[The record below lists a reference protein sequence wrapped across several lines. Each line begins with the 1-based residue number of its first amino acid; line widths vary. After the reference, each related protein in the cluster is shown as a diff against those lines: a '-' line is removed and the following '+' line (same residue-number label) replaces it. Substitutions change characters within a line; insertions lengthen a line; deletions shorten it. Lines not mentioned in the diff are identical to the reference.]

1 LHKLKQQRDNGTPGS
16 PADQV
21 LICVIC
27 VICGSI
33 PAIGGSEIRYE
44 ASHVSMGSEYQI
56 VVYGPNQAILA
67 EACEQAFAEIDRL
80 DDLLSNYKPGS
91 ELSRVNAT
99 AARGPV
105 KVTPEFFDFL
115 RVSDEFR
122 RQTFGAFDITLGRGR
137 LSLDIRNSTVE
148 FTTPEVKLDPGGIGK
163 GLAVDH
169 AIDILKAAGIARA
182 LVSAGMSTINAL
194 GTPPGPSGSE
204 QGWKITIRSPKSN
217 DIVAATVYLKDNSLS
232 TSAMYEKG
240 RHIIDPRTRQ
250 PPENGVEAVSSLAI
264 TGTESDAI
272 TKCFFV
278 LGRKGAAD
286 YMRTHP
292 QTRALVCDPECTW
305 VKP

>member
-1 LHKLKQQRDNGTPGS
+1 
-16 PADQV
+16 
-21 LICVIC
+21 
-27 VICGSI
+27 
-33 PAIGGSEIRYE
+33 
-44 ASHVSMGSEYQI
+44 MGSEYQI

-80 DDLLSNYKPGS
+80 DDLLSNYKPSS

-99 AARGPV
+99 AAKGPV

-137 LSLDIRNSTVE
+137 LSLDQRNSTVE

-169 AIDILKAAGIARA
+169 AIDILKAAGITRA
-182 LVSAGMSTINAL
+182 LVSASMSTINAI
-194 GTPPGPSGSE
+194 GTPPGEE
-204 QGWKITIRSPKSN
+204 QGWKIAIRSPKSK

-232 TSAMYEKG
+232 TSATYEKG
-240 RHIIDPRTRQ
+240 RHIIDPRTRK
-250 PPENGVEAVSSLAI
+250 PPENGVEAVSSLTV

-292 QTRALVCDPECTW
+292 GTRALVCDPDCSW
-305 VKP
+305 VKSATDEHR

>member
-1 LHKLKQQRDNGTPGS
+1 MNTDKHRWR
-16 PADQV
+16 V
-21 LICVIC
+21 LSLFICVHLWLN
-27 VICGSI
+27 
-33 PAIGGSEIRYE
+33 PFLAFAAEIRYE

-56 VVYGPNQAILA
+56 VVYGSNQALLA

-80 DDLLSNYKPGS
+80 DELLSNYKPSS

-99 AARGPV
+99 AAKGPV

-137 LSLDIRNSTVE
+137 LSLDTRNSTVE

-169 AIDILKAAGIARA
+169 AIDLLKAAGIKRA
-182 LVSAGMSTINAL
+182 LVSAGMSTINAI
-194 GTPPGPSGSE
+194 GTPPGE
-204 QGWKITIRSPKSN
+204 DQGWKITIRSPKSK
-217 DIVAATVYLKDNSLS
+217 DIVAATIYLKDNSLS

-240 RHIIDPRTRQ
+240 RHIIDPRTRK

-264 TGTESDAI
+264 AGTESDAI

-278 LGRKGAAD
+278 LGRNGAAA
-286 YMRTHP
+286 YMRAHP
-292 QTRALVCDPECTW
+292 TTRALVCDPECSW
-305 VKP
+305 VK